1 MRYSSVEILMGAVV
15 LVTAIGFLFLGLQS
29 INTNQ
34 KDGYNISLI
43 FGSSA
48 GLKTGDSVKISGI
61 DVGKIIKLDLD
72 LDDYNAKI
80 HINLSNEV
88 KIPEDSSARI
98 TSSSLLGGNFLD
110 IIPGSS
116 ETFLKPNDIIYDTS
130 DSVSFIDM
138 LGKMIFSSSKNW
150 PRKFTEGV
158 KVQSCLF
165 SNCL

>member
-48 GLKTGDSVKISGI
+48 GLRTGDSVKISGI

-138 LGKMIFSSSKNW
+138 LGKMIFSGSKN
-150 PRKFTEGV
+150 
-158 KVQSCLF
+158 
-165 SNCL
+165 

>member
-15 LVTAIGFLFLGLQS
+15 LVTAISFLILGLQS

-48 GLKTGDSVKISGI
+48 GLKTGDNVKISGI

-88 KIPEDSSARI
+88 KIPDDSSARI

-138 LGKMIFSSSKNW
+138 LGKMIFSGNKN
-150 PRKFTEGV
+150 
-158 KVQSCLF
+158 
-165 SNCL
+165 

>member
-15 LVTAIGFLFLGLQS
+15 LVTAIGFLFIGLQS

-80 HINLSNEV
+80 YINLSNEV
-88 KIPEDSSARI
+88 KVPDDSSARI

-138 LGKMIFSSSKNW
+138 LGKMIFSGSKN
-150 PRKFTEGV
+150 
-158 KVQSCLF
+158 
-165 SNCL
+165 

>member
-48 GLKTGDSVKISGI
+48 GLKSGDSVKISGI

-80 HINLSNEV
+80 YINLSNEV

-110 IIPGSS
+110 IIPGTS

-138 LGKMIFSSSKNW
+138 LGKMIFSGSKN
-150 PRKFTEGV
+150 
-158 KVQSCLF
+158 
-165 SNCL
+165 

>member
-110 IIPGSS
+110 IIPGNS

-138 LGKMIFSSSKNW
+138 LGKMIFSGSKN
-150 PRKFTEGV
+150 
-158 KVQSCLF
+158 
-165 SNCL
+165 

>member
-80 HINLSNEV
+80 HVNLSNEV

-130 DSVSFIDM
+130 DSVSFLDM
-138 LGKMIFSSSKNW
+138 LGKMIFSVNKN
-150 PRKFTEGV
+150 
-158 KVQSCLF
+158 
-165 SNCL
+165 

>member
-138 LGKMIFSSSKNW
+138 LGKMIFSGSKNW
-150 PRKFTEGV
+150 PWKFT
-158 KVQSCLF
+158 
-165 SNCL
+165 

>member
-15 LVTAIGFLFLGLQS
+15 LVTAISFLILGLQS

-80 HINLSNEV
+80 DINLSNEV

-98 TSSSLLGGNFLD
+98 TSSSLFGGNFLD
-110 IIPGSS
+110 IIPGNS

-138 LGKMIFSSSKNW
+138 LGKMIFSGSKNW
-150 PRKFTEGV
+150 SKN
-158 KVQSCLF
+158 L
-165 SNCL
+165 

>member
-15 LVTAIGFLFLGLQS
+15 LVTAISFLILGLQS

-138 LGKMIFSSSKNW
+138 LGKMIFSGSKN
-150 PRKFTEGV
+150 
-158 KVQSCLF
+158 
-165 SNCL
+165 

>member
-48 GLKTGDSVKISGI
+48 GLKSGDSVKISGI

-80 HINLSNEV
+80 YINLSNEV

-110 IIPGSS
+110 IIPGTS
-116 ETFLKPNDIIYDTS
+116 ETFLKPNDIIYDTN

-138 LGKMIFSSSKNW
+138 LGKMIFSGSKN
-150 PRKFTEGV
+150 
-158 KVQSCLF
+158 
-165 SNCL
+165 

>member
-15 LVTAIGFLFLGLQS
+15 LVTAISFLILGLQS

-138 LGKMIFSSSKNW
+138 LGKMIFSGNKNW
-150 PRKFTEGV
+150 NRKF
-158 KVQSCLF
+158 
-165 SNCL
+165 

>member
-15 LVTAIGFLFLGLQS
+15 LVTAIGFLFIGLQS

-80 HINLSNEV
+80 DINLSNEV

-138 LGKMIFSSSKNW
+138 LGKMIFSGSKNW
-150 PRKFTEGV
+150 PREFT
-158 KVQSCLF
+158 
-165 SNCL
+165 

>member
-110 IIPGSS
+110 IIPGTS

-138 LGKMIFSSSKNW
+138 LGKMIFSGNKN
-150 PRKFTEGV
+150 
-158 KVQSCLF
+158 
-165 SNCL
+165 

>member
-138 LGKMIFSSSKNW
+138 LGKMIFSGSKN
-150 PRKFTEGV
+150 
-158 KVQSCLF
+158 
-165 SNCL
+165 

>member
-15 LVTAIGFLFLGLQS
+15 LVTAISFLILGLQS

-80 HINLSNEV
+80 YINLSNEV

-130 DSVSFIDM
+130 DSVSFIDI
-138 LGKMIFSSSKNW
+138 LGKMIFSDNKN
-150 PRKFTEGV
+150 
-158 KVQSCLF
+158 
-165 SNCL
+165 

>member
-80 HINLSNEV
+80 YINLSNEV

-138 LGKMIFSSSKNW
+138 LGKMIFSGNKN
-150 PRKFTEGV
+150 
-158 KVQSCLF
+158 
-165 SNCL
+165 

>member
-15 LVTAIGFLFLGLQS
+15 LVTAISFLILGLQS

-80 HINLSNEV
+80 YINLSNEV

-138 LGKMIFSSSKNW
+138 LGKMIFSGNKNW
-150 PRKFTEGV
+150 HRKF
-158 KVQSCLF
+158 
-165 SNCL
+165 

>member
-80 HINLSNEV
+80 DINLSNEV

-98 TSSSLLGGNFLD
+98 TSSSLFGGNFLD
-110 IIPGSS
+110 IIPGNS

-138 LGKMIFSSSKNW
+138 LGKMIFSGSKNW
-150 PRKFTEGV
+150 SKN
-158 KVQSCLF
+158 L
-165 SNCL
+165 

>member
-48 GLKTGDSVKISGI
+48 GLKIGDSVKISGI
-61 DVGKIIKLDLD
+61 DVGKIIRLDLD

-80 HINLSNEV
+80 HINLSNDV

-130 DSVSFIDM
+130 DSVTFIDM
-138 LGKMIFSSSKNW
+138 LGKMIFSGNKN
-150 PRKFTEGV
+150 
-158 KVQSCLF
+158 
-165 SNCL
+165 